1 MLLKD
6 KAQNCIENQI
16 PIRLHLGCGPV
27 KLPDY
32 LNVDGEYCAE
42 DPDIVIHDISEAYPI
57 HNDSVDEILS
67 VHVIEHIERWKILPM
82 LIEWHRILKPG
93 AQVAIE
99 WPDLLKACKFIA
111 ENPESLISED
121 RRVLKKTIH
130 SIFGNSRYQHR
141 AMMHAYGYSAASL
154 SKILTEA
161 GFGTVLTENNIY
173 AKTASDSRVIGIK

>member
-1 MLLKD
+1 MFP
-6 KAQNCIENQI
+6 I
-16 PIRLHLGCGPV
+16 P
-27 KLPDY
+27 
-32 LNVDGEYCAE
+32 
-42 DPDIVIHDISEAYPI
+42 PDIVIHDISEAYPI

-99 WPDLLKACKFIA
+99 WPDLLKACTFIA

-141 AMMHAYGYSAASL
+141 AMMHAYGYSM
-154 SKILTEA
+154 
-161 GFGTVLTENNIY
+161 
-173 AKTASDSRVIGIK
+173 RH

>member
-6 KAQNCIENQI
+6 KVQNCIENQI

-27 KLPDY
+27 KLPGY

-82 LIEWHRILKPG
+82 LI
-93 AQVAIE
+93 
-99 WPDLLKACKFIA
+99 
-111 ENPESLISED
+111 
-121 RRVLKKTIH
+121 
-130 SIFGNSRYQHR
+130 
-141 AMMHAYGYSAASL
+141 
-154 SKILTEA
+154 
-161 GFGTVLTENNIY
+161 
-173 AKTASDSRVIGIK
+173 

>member
-1 MLLKD
+1 VLLKD
-6 KAQNCIENQI
+6 KVQECIDQGQ

-27 KLPDY
+27 KLDKY
-32 LNVDGEYCAE
+32 LNVDGEYCAK

-57 HNDSVDEILS
+57 PDNSVDEILS

-93 AQVAIE
+93 AQAAIE
-99 WPDLLKACKFIA
+99 WPDLLKACEFIA
-111 ENPESLISED
+111 ADPESLISED

-141 AMMHAYGYSAASL
+141 AMMHAYGYSIASL

-161 GFGTVLTENNIY
+161 GFGTVQSANNIY
-173 AKTASDSRVIGIK
+173 AKTASDSRVVGIK